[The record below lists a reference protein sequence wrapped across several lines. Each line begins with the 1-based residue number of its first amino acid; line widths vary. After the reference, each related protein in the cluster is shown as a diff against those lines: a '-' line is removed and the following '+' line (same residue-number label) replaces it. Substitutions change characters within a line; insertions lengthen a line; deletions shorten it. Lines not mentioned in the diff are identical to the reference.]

1 MSIHSHIIN
10 YMPMCLSICICVFRA
25 LRFSLCTLDWI
36 DIKHL
41 CAYLSSFV
49 ILYLQIAVSLI
60 QDRPGAMD
68 FAESPVLQEFTKAT
82 DIRLS
87 LRRTK
92 TLQGHLMQL
101 ARQDPTVTRRVST
114 LAGLWMIY

>member
-1 MSIHSHIIN
+1 
-10 YMPMCLSICICVFRA
+10 
-25 LRFSLCTLDWI
+25 
-36 DIKHL
+36 
-41 CAYLSSFV
+41 
-49 ILYLQIAVSLI
+49 
-60 QDRPGAMD
+60 MD

-114 LAGLWMIY
+114 LAGLWMLPSCFVDVLYNWEKIL